1 MAFPGARTRT
11 APACRV
17 RRDRQVEDGR
27 PRGQSMDVVAI
38 AVTGAS
44 GLVGQR
50 LLSRLADDERV
61 TRLIGL
67 DVRDPRRRVR
77 GLEFQRVDIAGA
89 ELKPLLEGVEVV
101 VHLATVVDPIPDEAH
116 MARVNVEGTRRVLDA
131 VAAVGARK
139 VIRVS
144 SATVYGAWPNN
155 PVPLTEEATLG
166 PNPGFAPAVHAA
178 EAERLLAEWREE
190 HPAVTVTTL
199 RSAPVLGPGAER
211 LPSRLLLG
219 RPPLRVRGATPP
231 VQAVHVD
238 DLVSALQ
245 LAVTI
250 DMPGTYNAAADSWLS
265 ADDTRALLP
274 RSFLPPLPAE
284 LLERILRRLWAS
296 GLGDIPPSVVP
307 YLVHP
312 WVVANDRLKAAG
324 WRPRHTNEEA
334 IVEGLDALPPPSR
347 AVRYIA
353 AGALAAALGTA
364 AGWIIRR
371 RRRAR

>member
-1 MAFPGARTRT
+1 
-11 APACRV
+11 
-17 RRDRQVEDGR
+17 
-27 PRGQSMDVVAI
+27 MDVVAVAI
-38 AVTGAS
+38 SGAS
-44 GLVGQR
+44 GLVGER
-50 LLSRLADDERV
+50 LLARLADDQSV
-61 TRLIGL
+61 TRIIGL

-89 ELKPLLEGVEVV
+89 ELKPLLEGADVL
-101 VHLATVVDPIPDEAH
+101 VHLATVVDPIPDEAL

-131 VAAVGARK
+131 AAAVGVRK

-144 SATVYGAWPNN
+144 SAAVYGAWPNN
-155 PVPLTEEATLG
+155 PVPLTEDATLR
-166 PNPGFAPAVHAA
+166 PNPGFAPAVQAA

-219 RPPLRVRGATPP
+219 RPPIRVRGATPP

-238 DLVSALQ
+238 DLVSALL
-245 LAVTI
+245 LAVAN
-250 DMPGTYNAAADSWLS
+250 DLPGTYNAAADSWLN
-265 ADDTRALLP
+265 ADDARALLP
-274 RSFLPPLPAE
+274 RSLLPSVPAE

-296 GLGDIPPSVVP
+296 GLGDIPPTVVP

-324 WRPRHTNEEA
+324 WRPARTNEEA
-334 IVEGLDALPPPSR
+334 IVEALDALPLPSR
-347 AVRYIA
+347 ALRYVAA
-353 AGALAAALGTA
+353 AGLAAATGVTVGLL
-364 AGWIIRR
+364 IRR
-371 RRRAR
+371 RRRRRTATRLQA

>member
-1 MAFPGARTRT
+1 
-11 APACRV
+11 
-17 RRDRQVEDGR
+17 
-27 PRGQSMDVVAI
+27 MDVVAI

-50 LLSRLADDERV
+50 LLARLADDEQV
-61 TRLIGL
+61 TRLVGL

-77 GLEFQRVDIAGA
+77 GLEYQRVDIAGA
-89 ELKPLLEGVEVV
+89 ELKPLLEGAEVV

-131 VAAVGARK
+131 AAAVGVRK

-155 PVPLTEEATLG
+155 PVPLTEDATLR

-178 EAERLLAEWREE
+178 EAERLLAEWRDE

-211 LPSRLLLG
+211 LPSRLLMG
-219 RPPLRVRGATPP
+219 RPPLRVRGASPP

-238 DLVSALQ
+238 DLVSALL
-245 LAVTI
+245 LAVAN
-250 DMPGTYNAAADSWLS
+250 DLPGTYNAAADSWLN
-265 ADDTRALLP
+265 ADDARALLP
-274 RSFLPPLPAE
+274 GTLMPALPAE
-284 LLERILRRLWAS
+284 LLERILRRVWGS

-334 IVEGLDALPPPSR
+334 IVEALDSLPSPSQAL
-347 AVRYIA
+347 RYITA
-353 AGALAAALGTA
+353 AALAATLGAA
-364 AGWIIRR
+364 AGLIIRR
-371 RRRAR
+371 RRKRAP

>member
-1 MAFPGARTRT
+1 
-11 APACRV
+11 
-17 RRDRQVEDGR
+17 
-27 PRGQSMDVVAI
+27 MDVVAI

-44 GLVGQR
+44 GLVGER
-50 LLSRLADDERV
+50 LLARLADDENV
-61 TRLIGL
+61 TRIVGL

-77 GLEFQRVDIAGA
+77 SLEFHRVDIAGA
-89 ELKPLLEGVEVV
+89 ELKPLLEGADVL

-131 VAAVGARK
+131 GAAVGVRK

-144 SATVYGAWPNN
+144 SAAVYGAWPNN
-155 PVPLTEEATLG
+155 PVPLTEDATLG

-211 LPSRLLLG
+211 LPTRLLLG
-219 RPPLRVRGATPP
+219 RPPLRARGASPP

-238 DLVSALQ
+238 DLVAALL
-245 LAVTI
+245 LAVA
-250 DMPGTYNAAADSWLS
+250 DDLPGTYNVAADGWLS
-265 ADDTRALLP
+265 ADDARALLP
-274 RSFLPPLPAE
+274 RTLLPALPAE

-296 GLGDIPPSVVP
+296 GLGDIPPTVVP

-324 WRPRHTNEEA
+324 WRPQHTNEDA
-334 IVEGLDALPPPSR
+334 IVDGLDALPPPSR
-347 AVRYIA
+347 TVRYVTAAALAATLGIA
-353 AGALAAALGTA
+353 AGLL
-364 AGWIIRR
+364 IRHRR
-371 RRRAR
+371 RRRAAQ